1 MLYRI
6 NQRTGDRISEIGLGS
21 AYLFEAGMKEGVHAL
36 ETAVEGG
43 INFFDLAA
51 GDGAAFPIYGEALR
65 AVREKVLFQIHF
77 GADYSKGTY
86 GWSLDLET
94 VKRSVERQLRELHT
108 DYIDYGFI
116 HCQDELSDWETY
128 QANGVLDHLRS
139 MKDAGVVRH
148 IGLSSHTPQVIQKI
162 LDTGLV
168 DMLMFSVNPAYD
180 YQQGEYAFGGVDE
193 RAAVYARCEKD
204 GVGISVMKPFSGGQL
219 LDAKTSPFG
228 VALTPFQCIRYALDK
243 PGVLTVLPGAAN
255 AKEIETLLSYYDK
268 TPEELD
274 YSVIGSYSPR
284 DAVGKCVYCNHCKP
298 CPVGLEIGL
307 INKYYDL
314 ARVCDALAAEHYR
327 SLEKTAADCVSCG
340 HCDARCPFGVKQSE
354 RMREIRAY
362 FGK

>member
-1 MLYRI
+1 
-6 NQRTGDRISEIGLGS
+6 
-21 AYLFEAGMKEGVHAL
+21 
-36 ETAVEGG
+36 
-43 INFFDLAA
+43 
-51 GDGAAFPIYGEALR
+51 
-65 AVREKVLFQIHF
+65 
-77 GADYSKGTY
+77 
-86 GWSLDLET
+86 
-94 VKRSVERQLRELHT
+94 
-108 DYIDYGFI
+108 
-116 HCQDELSDWETY
+116 
-128 QANGVLDHLRS
+128 
-139 MKDAGVVRH
+139 
-148 IGLSSHTPQVIQKI
+148 
-162 LDTGLV
+162 
-168 DMLMFSVNPAYD
+168 MLMFSVNPAYD

-314 ARVCDALAAEHYR
+314 ARVGDALAAEHYR
-327 SLEKTAADCVSCG
+327 SLEKNAADCVSCG